1 MTLCRCDPG
10 ERPVILRTHQVHRS
24 ASQPRPNDRPTIMPM
39 TPTILVVEDNAFNLE
54 LVRDVL
60 ITAGMRVIEA
70 RSGQEALEAAR
81 EFSPALILLDIRLPV
96 MDGFAVLERLRAD
109 PTTASI
115 PVVALT
121 AQAMVGDR
129 EQAIAAGFI
138 EHIPKPI
145 DTRTLADK
153 VWALLQPRKGSSRDH
168 G

>member
-1 MTLCRCDPG
+1 
-10 ERPVILRTHQVHRS
+10 
-24 ASQPRPNDRPTIMPM
+24 M

-153 VWALLQPRKGSSRDH
+153 IWALLQPRKGSSRDH

>member
-1 MTLCRCDPG
+1 
-10 ERPVILRTHQVHRS
+10 
-24 ASQPRPNDRPTIMPM
+24 M

-81 EFSPALILLDIRLPV
+81 EFNPALILLDIRLPV

-109 PTTASI
+109 PATASI
-115 PVVALT
+115 PVAALT

-145 DTRTLADK
+145 DTRTLADRI
-153 VWALLQPRKGSSRDH
+153 WALLQPRKGSSRDH

>member
-1 MTLCRCDPG
+1 M
-10 ERPVILRTHQVHRS
+10 PV
-24 ASQPRPNDRPTIMPM
+24 

-60 ITAGMRVIEA
+60 ITAGMRIIEA

-129 EQAIAAGFI
+129 EQALAAGFI

-153 VWALLQPRKGSSRDH
+153 IWALLQPRKGSSRDH